1 MTAPREFKRAALPRK
16 RQPDLRPNERAGLTT
31 FVERL
36 RQRYGNDL
44 LRVVLFGSKARGDFD
59 AESDLDL
66 LVVVRVADGCYRQ
79 YWSEIADIAW
89 QVELA
94 YGIVTSLIVKDQA
107 DYARMREHRLLL
119 ARNIERD
126 GIELW
131 TTSLGVQ
138 RVLCEAGRPRTG
150 IRDL

>member
-1 MTAPREFKRAALPRK
+1 MSSVREFKQTHIRRK
-16 RQPDLRPNERAGLTT
+16 HQPDLRPNERAGLTA

-36 RQRYGNDL
+36 RQRYGDDL

-66 LVVVRVADGCYRQ
+66 LVVVRMTDGRYRQ
-79 YWSEIADIAW
+79 TWSEIADIAW

-107 DYARMREHRLLL
+107 DYARMRGHRLLL

-131 TTSLGVQ
+131 TTSLNAPT
-138 RVLCEAGRPRTG
+138 LTPALPKPAT
-150 IRDL
+150 I